1 MTADD
6 SAVDQSAVREG
17 AADDGAAQGV
27 TGGNTA
33 GNGTAADGAAPAA
46 ATETKA
52 ETETDVDVEET
63 GASGPDRAQFWVCGA
78 LALLGVLV
86 IVDAARLGGFTASND
101 PIGPKPVPIILGALL
116 IAVAVF
122 YALDVARGGRGEGGE
137 TDGVFDWRTV
147 GLLCA
152 LFIANALVIEWLGWV
167 ISGSLLFW
175 GAAIVLGSR
184 RYFLALAAAVAL
196 GLATFY
202 GFAIGLGVGLPAG
215 VLQGIL

>member
-1 MTADD
+1 MTGADDTAVPAADNAADD
-6 SAVDQSAVREG
+6 SA
-17 AADDGAAQGV
+17 
-27 TGGNTA
+27 
-33 GNGTAADGAAPAA
+33 ADGGPDTGADAEATAPA
-46 ATETKA
+46 
-52 ETETDVDVEET
+52 
-63 GASGPDRAQFWVCGA
+63 GPDRAQYWVCGG

-86 IVDAARLGGFTASND
+86 IVDAARIAGFTASND

-116 IAVAVF
+116 IGVAAF
-122 YALDVARGGRGEGGE
+122 YALDVARGGRGEAAE
-137 TDGVFDWRTV
+137 TDGAFDWRTV

-152 LFIANALVIEWLGWV
+152 LFVANALVIEWLGWV

-184 RYFLALAAAVAL
+184 RYFLTLGAAVVL

-215 VLQGIL
+215 ILQGIL